1 MTWGTACQWKPRES
15 LGEVKVGT
23 KSQRRDRELAE
34 RGGKRQNHSPQQLAA
49 SSKAEAEPLHAIA
62 EVRRAAI
69 DTMASR
75 AAPVRRPKRCFFSA

>member
-34 RGGKRQNHSPQQLAA
+34 RKAA
-49 SSKAEAEPLHAIA
+49 KSLS
-62 EVRRAAI
+62 AA
-69 DTMASR
+69 ACCQFESRSR
-75 AAPVRRPKRCFFSA
+75 ATACHC